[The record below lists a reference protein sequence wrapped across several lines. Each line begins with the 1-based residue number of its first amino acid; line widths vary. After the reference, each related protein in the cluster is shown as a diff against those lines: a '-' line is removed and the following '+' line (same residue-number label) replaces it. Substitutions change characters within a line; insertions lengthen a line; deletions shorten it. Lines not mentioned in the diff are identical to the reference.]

1 MAITEKEKIL
11 EVNEI
16 EIPDELKALDHWVLW
31 KAILDEK
38 TQQYKKIPYQPS
50 GNKMAKSTDSS
61 TWDRFGSVAS
71 HYQYHNYEGIG
82 FVLSDED
89 DFIVLD
95 LDNAVNPD
103 TLEVTSDLGKE
114 MLQLT
119 YCEISPSR
127 TGLHAFF
134 KGELPKDRKK
144 KRTDLDIELYDNA
157 RFMTVT
163 GYSVG
168 QSEINDDQEILNNLY
183 ERFFKN
189 EDFAFTVEYSAQ
201 VTEPRPTIDD
211 EALIKKMTSSKNGK
225 KIEDLLKGNY
235 EEYFSSPSE
244 AVQSLLWHLAFWTR
258 KNRQQMESIFI
269 KYNNL
274 TDKWDSRRGNT
285 TWGQL
290 ELEKAIQMQPNVYD
304 PESVKPSLQ
313 QRLKEVRQQELAQM
327 KAVWEEEDKNGRKPT
342 TIHPN
347 RVAYILSDLLHFVL
361 FDNEETTRVAMYVE
375 EEGIYTQNTSMIK
388 RIISWLEPKFNSN
401 KADDVIYHIKNTA
414 KIKRKTDSSTLI
426 PVKNG
431 VFNRVTKQLEPFTP
445 DYVFTTK
452 INTSYVDDITK
463 PIIDGWDIDEW
474 IRSIACNDKEIELLL
489 WQVLNDSLNGNY
501 TRKKAIFLVGEG
513 SNGKGSYEELITNL
527 VGAENVATLKVH
539 EFDERFKLSMLEGK
553 TVCIGDDNPVGM
565 YIDDS
570 SNFKSVVTGDR
581 VLVEFKNKQPYGAN
595 YKCGVIQSTNGM
607 PKFKDKT
614 KGNLRRI
621 LIVPFNA
628 SFEGAKENHKIK
640 EEYIK
645 NEKVLQYVLKK
656 AINLDFESF
665 TVPKASLEQLDE
677 FRQDNDPVYEFKVN
691 VFDKW
696 NLNLIPK
703 EFVYR
708 IYEQFCDN
716 NNYKPLSDRK
726 FSSQFIN
733 LLGKDWDDK
742 KQKRFSSDTLAKPIN
757 TIGKDILGYY
767 EIDRNK
773 NYRSYENVK
782 LKVVS

>member
-1 MAITEKEKIL
+1 MTITQKEKIL
-11 EVNEI
+11 DVNEF
-16 EIPDELKALDHWVLW
+16 EIPDELKALNHWVLW
-31 KAILDEK
+31 KAIFEEK
-38 TQQYKKIPYQPS
+38 THQYKKIPYQTF

-61 TWDRFGSVAS
+61 TWDRFDSVAS
-71 HYQYHNYEGIG
+71 HYQYHNYDGIG

-95 LDNAVNPD
+95 LDNVVNPD
-103 TLEVTSDLGKE
+103 TLEIISDLGKE

-134 KGELPKDRKK
+134 KGTLPKDRKK

-168 QSEINDDQEILNNLY
+168 QSEINDDQAILNNLY

-189 EDFAFTVEYSAQ
+189 EDFAFTVEYSENQ
-201 VTEPRPTIDD
+201 TDSTIDD
-211 EALIKKMTSSKNGK
+211 ETLIKKMTSSKNGQ
-225 KIEDLLKGNY
+225 KIADLLKGDY
-235 EEYFSSPSE
+235 QEYFQSPSE
-244 AVQSLLWHLAFWTR
+244 AVHSLLWHLAFWTK
-258 KNRQQMESIFI
+258 KNREQMERIFI
-269 KYNNL
+269 TYNNL

-327 KAVWEEEDKNGRKPT
+327 KAVWEEEGKNGRKPT

-361 FDNEETTRVAMYVE
+361 FDGEENTRVAMYVE
-375 EEGIYTQNTSMIK
+375 DEGIYTQNTSMIK
-388 RIISWLEPKFNSN
+388 RVISWLEPKFNSN

-452 INTSYVDDITK
+452 INTEYKDDITK
-463 PIIDGWDIDEW
+463 PIINSWDIDEW
-474 IRSIACNDKEIELLL
+474 IRSIACRDSEIELLL

-501 TRKKAIFLVGEG
+501 TRKKIIFLVGEG
-513 SNGKGSYEELITNL
+513 LNGKGTYQELIINL
-527 VGAENVATLKVH
+527 VGPENVATLKVH
-539 EFDERFKLSMLEGK
+539 EFEERFKLSMLEGK
-553 TVCIGDDNPVGM
+553 TVCIGDDNPVGV

-570 SNFKSVVTGDR
+570 SNLKSVATGDR

-628 SFEGAKENHKIK
+628 SFNGAKENFKIK

-656 AINLDFESF
+656 AIHMDFESF

-677 FRQDNDPVYEFKVN
+677 FKQDNDPIYEFKKN
-691 VFDKW
+691 VFDTW
-696 NLNLIPK
+696 NLPTIPK
-703 EFVYR
+703 YIVLGFYR
-708 IYEQFCDN
+708 DFCEE
-716 NNYKPLSDRK
+716 NNYKALPERK
-726 FSSQFIN
+726 FYKQFKTYLN
-733 LLGKDWDDK
+733 DDWD
-742 KQKRFSSDTLAKPIN
+742 SDGQAKISYDLIKSKIGDIN
-757 TIGKDILGYY
+757 NMNIGIIFNQDG
-767 EIDRNK
+767 K
-773 NYRSYENVK
+773 NYKCYVNQK
-782 LKVVS
+782 LKAVN